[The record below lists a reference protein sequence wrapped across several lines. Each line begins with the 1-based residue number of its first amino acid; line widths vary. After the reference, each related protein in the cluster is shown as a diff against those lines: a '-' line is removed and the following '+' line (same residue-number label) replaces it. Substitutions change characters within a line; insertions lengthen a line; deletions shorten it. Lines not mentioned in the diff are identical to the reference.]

1 MALVGKPMEISWNGG
16 TPSFLGVSMLF
27 HYKLS
32 ILGVPHVWKPPGL
45 AWRPGE
51 RIRRIR
57 RASALSQG
65 EDFLLAM
72 SVKHIFHVFFEGL
85 EPAWDGP
92 WFLERPDLPPRR
104 IEGLPFKTM
113 CKWGD
118 ERFFWTSR
126 NYQHLL
132 CHVTMVDDT
141 VDGCEILHHQFG
153 MVESPWGPSTFKG
166 LLVQTPHLSQW
177 NPSAGHCSFD
187 TWKSR
192 CSWDDLMGTK
202 IGVQWIWLDITA
214 GWWFGTCVFPLY

>member
-1 MALVGKPMEISWNGG
+1 
-16 TPSFLGVSMLF
+16 MLF

-118 ERFFWTSR
+118 ERFF
-126 NYQHLL
+126 
-132 CHVTMVDDT
+132 
-141 VDGCEILHHQFG
+141 
-153 MVESPWGPSTFKG
+153 
-166 LLVQTPHLSQW
+166 
-177 NPSAGHCSFD
+177 
-187 TWKSR
+187 
-192 CSWDDLMGTK
+192 
-202 IGVQWIWLDITA
+202 
-214 GWWFGTCVFPLY
+214 